1 MPKKLKVNKSDFFNY
16 EEDTWKI
23 IGSYVKNQINRHHIE
38 SFEIFIDK
46 QLIQILKQFNPI
58 SIYYDYDSNNNKHS
72 IEVRLEFLDFTL
84 EEPVLYE
91 NDGSFQTMTPQIARM
106 RHLTYSSKLYVK
118 MKMTRIKRSGEFL
131 ENEDII
137 EKIFNKINF
146 GKIPIMV
153 QSKYCVLKQ
162 RNNIDI
168 KSEGECPLDV
178 GGYFIITGNEKI
190 LVTQER
196 IAENKVY
203 IFENNRQNKFITA
216 EIKSIKDDTFSV
228 VMTNYVKFYLSDKR
242 KEKTV
247 KNELYFVTPSFK
259 EDVNLFVMMRLLGI
273 ETDKKMIQLIVWDIK
288 DKSNNQYIELL
299 KQTLF
304 EYKKICTDNN
314 LNTRDDFINY
324 ILPNIIYKGRNKE
337 IIMTKEMKRE
347 YFNVCF
353 KSECLPH
360 LKCDNVKKAYFIGYM
375 TRKLLTVVIKGKYDS
390 RDQQFNKRNEAPG
403 ILLASKTR
411 SCINKQIKDMKKS
424 ILKELKN
431 NKSGKDITEIIRENN
446 IYKLVKQTCLE
457 GGLKYALAT
466 GNWNNNTDNVFSKNK
481 AKTGVSQV
489 LSRLSYQSTL
499 SHLRRVNSPSD
510 KNNSKIVDP
519 RKLNP
524 SHWGY
529 ICPAE
534 TPEGQPVGLVKNFS
548 LGCHITISSNSEPV
562 HVWSYKNDVKKL
574 DTFEMC
580 DLSFNGKIFINGSFI
595 GIHYNPDV
603 FIAQFK
609 KDRNLGIINIFNSI
623 HWNILDNFIYIY
635 TDSGRST
642 RPLYKVKDNKLII
655 SNYKKKDIKD
665 FESMLYPK
673 LLNFKKKYTDGII
686 DSDFE
691 DDDDE
696 EYKELLNNYLS
707 CIEFIDCE
715 EIKNCLVA
723 SSPEDLTKDKKPYIT
738 KYTHCEIHPSLILG
752 VMGSLIPFP
761 DHNQSPR
768 NTYQSAMGKQAMGMS
783 MTNILDRMDTLGY
796 VMNNIERPMVAT
808 KYNNILNCDKLSNG
822 LNAMVAIGSYTGYN
836 QEDSIIVNQD
846 GFDRG
851 LFNAHFYRI
860 YKNEEKKVQSSGKEE
875 KFCKPNPKYTKNMKP
890 NDYDKLDDNGFVKLN
905 TYVSSNDVI
914 IGKVLPIK
922 EKNSDIM
929 NYKDCST
936 SLRTNE
942 SGFVDKRYKNRNAD
956 GYYFS
961 KIKIRS
967 ERVPIIG
974 DKFSSRTGQK
984 GTIGMTLPG
993 TDMPYNKDGISPDII
1008 MNPHA
1013 IPSRMT
1019 IGQLLEC
1026 ILGKTGALLGGV
1038 CDCTPFTNLDK
1049 DTLYKLLE
1057 LNGFNRHGNEVLYCG
1072 ITGKQ
1077 MDCMFFMGP
1086 TYYQRLKHMVDDKV
1100 HSRSTGPIVQL
1111 TRQPPEGR
1119 SRGGGLRF
1127 GEMERDCMIAHGALS
1142 FLKESLLERSDIFS
1156 LYTCEKCG
1164 FISIVNKE
1172 RNFYKCNKCK
1182 NSSDF
1187 SLLNIPYAFKLLIQ
1201 ELQGMAIMPKLN
1213 T

>member
-1 MPKKLKVNKSDFFNY
+1 MTDKLNIKKDAFFNY

-23 IGSYVKNQINRHHIE
+23 IDSYVKKQINKHHIE
-38 SFEIFIDK
+38 SFEAFIDK
-46 QLIQILKQFNPI
+46 QLLQILKLFNPI
-58 SIYYDYDSNNNKHS
+58 KIYYDYDSNNNKHV

-91 NDGSFQTMTPQIARM
+91 NDGSYQTMTPQIARM
-106 RHLTYSSKLYVK
+106 RHLTYSSKFYVK
-118 MKMTRIKRSGEFL
+118 MKLTRIKRSGEFL
-131 ENEDII
+131 ENEDVI

-168 KSEGECPLDV
+168 RSEGECPLDV

-190 LVTQER
+190 IVTQER
-196 IAENKVY
+196 IAENKVFV
-203 IFENNRQNKFITA
+203 FENNRQSKFITA
-216 EIKSIKDDTFSV
+216 EIKSIKDDKFSV
-228 VMTNYVKFYLSDKR
+228 VMTNYIKYYIKDKII
-242 KEKTV
+242 
-247 KNELYFVTPSFK
+247 KNELYFVSPSFK
-259 EDVNLFVMMRLLGI
+259 EDVNLFIILRLLDI
-273 ETDKKMIQLIVWDIK
+273 ETDKKMIQLIIWDLK
-288 DKSNNQYIELL
+288 DMLHNQLTKYV

-304 EYKKICTDNN
+304 RYKKICEDNQ
-314 LNTRDDFINY
+314 LKTKEDFINY

-337 IIMTKEMKRE
+337 IIMTKEMKIE
-347 YFNVCF
+347 YLSVCME
-353 KSECLPH
+353 SECLPH
-360 LKCDNVKKAYFIGYM
+360 LKNDNSKKAYFIGYM
-375 TRKLLTVVIKGKYDS
+375 TRKLLTSIINKKFDN
-390 RDQQFNKRNEAPG
+390 RDQQYNKRNETPG
-403 ILLASKTR
+403 ILIASKTR

-431 NKSGKDITEIIRENN
+431 NKSGKDITNIIKENS

-466 GNWNNNTDNVFSKNK
+466 GNWNNNTDSVFSKNK

-489 LSRLSYQSTL
+489 LNRLSYQSTL

-510 KNNSKIVDP
+510 KNNSKIVEP

-524 SHWGY
+524 THWGY

-534 TPEGQPVGLVKNFS
+534 TPEGQPVGLVKNLS
-548 LGCHITISSNSEPV
+548 LGCHITISSNSETV
-562 HVWSYKNDVKKL
+562 HKWAFNNNVKKL
-574 DTFEMC
+574 NTFEIE
-580 DLSFNGKIFINGSFI
+580 DLTYNGKVFINGSFI
-595 GIHYNPDV
+595 GIHYNPDIFV
-603 FIAQFK
+603 ELFR
-609 KDRNLGIINIFNSI
+609 KDRSSGIINIFNSI
-623 HWNILDNFIYIY
+623 HWNILENYIFIY
-635 TDSGRST
+635 TDSGRVN

-655 SNYKKKDIKD
+655 SKYKKKDIKN

-673 LLNFKKKYTDGII
+673 LLQFKRSTSLFNEENEK
-686 DSDFE
+686 SDE
-691 DDDDE
+691 VDEVDE
-696 EYKELLNNYLS
+696 EYNTFLKEYLS

-723 SSPEDLTKDKKPYIT
+723 TNPEDLLKDKKPYII
-738 KYTHCEIHPSLILG
+738 KYTHCEIHPSLMLG
-752 VMGSLIPFP
+752 VMGSLIPYP

-768 NTYQSAMGKQAMGMS
+768 NTYQSAMGKQAMGIS

-796 VMNNIERPMVAT
+796 VMNNIERPIVAT

-822 LNAMVAIGSYTGYN
+822 LNAIVAIGSFTGYN
-836 QEDSIIVNQD
+836 QEDSIIVSKD
-846 GFDRG
+846 AIERGFFTTM
-851 LFNAHFYRI
+851 FNRI

-890 NDYDKLDDNGFVKLN
+890 SDYDKLDDNGFVKLN

-914 IGKVLPIK
+914 IGKVLPLK
-922 EKNSDIM
+922 EKHSDTI

-942 SGFVDKRYKNRNAD
+942 SGFVDKRYKNRNSD

-967 ERVPIIG
+967 ERVPKIG

-984 GTIGMTLPG
+984 GTIGMTLPR

-1026 ILGKTGALLGGV
+1026 ILGKVGALLGGV
-1038 CDCTPFTNLDK
+1038 CDCTPFTKLDK
-1049 DTLYKLLE
+1049 ETLYRLLE
-1057 LNGFNRHGNEVLYCG
+1057 LNGFNRHGNEILYCG
-1072 ITGKQ
+1072 ISGKQ
-1077 MDCMFFMGP
+1077 MDCMIFMGP
-1086 TYYQRLKHMVDDKV
+1086 TYYQRLKHMVDDKM

-1127 GEMERDCMIAHGALS
+1127 GEMERDCMIAHGTLS
-1142 FLKESLLERSDIFS
+1142 FLKESMLERSDIFS
-1156 LYTCEKCG
+1156 LFTCQVCG
-1164 FISIVNKE
+1164 FISIVNQD
-1172 RNFYKCNKCK
+1172 RNFYKCSKCK
-1182 NSSDF
+1182 NSSEF
-1187 SLLNIPYAFKLLIQ
+1187 SLLNIPYACKLLIQ
-1201 ELQGMAIMPKLN
+1201 ELQGMSILSRIN